1 MTFHSLDSKR
11 SMLIKRSH
19 LLQQLRAFFY
29 ARSVIEVDTP
39 MLSSSAVPDVHLSSL
54 KTQVQVPGERDL
66 QTFYLPTSPEYP
78 MKRLLC
84 EGSGDIFYLGKVFR
98 DGDLSPRHQ
107 VEFMMLEW
115 YRLGFSMNELIDEVV
130 TLINSVLKT
139 PLNVERLSYQ
149 QAFAKYADIEAIHT
163 ATAEACQACL
173 KRHGVP
179 EIIGVDHDDK
189 ALWEQLVLTEVIES
203 QLGVQHTVENSARG
217 HEDERKS
224 AESQDNTM
232 RKRPA
237 ITVLFHFPASQA
249 SLARLSPENPLVAE
263 RFEVFVNG
271 TELANGYHELVEAEL
286 YRARFED
293 ALTERE
299 QLGFT
304 PVPLDE
310 RLLTTLKSHPLPDC
324 SGVALGVDRLFALQ
338 QGFENI
344 VEGIGF
350 GLKTS

>member
-1 MTFHSLDSKR
+1 MSSISKR
-11 SMLIKRSH
+11 SMLIKRSQ

-39 MLSSSAVPDVHLSSL
+39 MLSAGGVPDVHLAAL
-54 KTQVQVPGERDL
+54 TTLVQVPGERDP

-115 YRLGFSMNELIDEVV
+115 YRLGFSMFELMDEV
-130 TLINSVLKT
+130 TALINALLNQPLKI
-139 PLNVERLSYQ
+139 ERISYQ
-149 QAFAKYADIEAIHT
+149 QAFAKYAGINDILT
-163 ATAEACQACL
+163 ATAESCQACL

-179 EIIGVDHDDK
+179 EIVGVEADDK
-189 ALWEQLVLTEVIES
+189 ALWEQLVLTEVIEP
-203 QLGVQHTVENSARG
+203 QLGLKDGKIAMT
-217 HEDERKS
+217 
-224 AESQDNTM
+224 
-232 RKRPA
+232 
-237 ITVLFHFPASQA
+237 ILFHFPASQA
-249 SLARLSPENPLVAE
+249 SLAQISAENPLVAE
-263 RFEVFVNG
+263 RFELFING
-271 TELANGYHELVEAEL
+271 MELANGYHELADADL
-286 YRARFED
+286 YRARFND
-293 ALTERE
+293 SLKERQ

-310 RLLTTLKSHPLPDC
+310 NLLSTLKNQPLPDC

-338 QGFENI
+338 QGFDDI
-344 VEGIGF
+344 AYGIAY
-350 GLKTS
+350 GLKEC